1 VSRTPKE
8 LAIHPVADLFP
19 PLPPEDFAALVEDIR
34 HRGVKVPILVH
45 KGYIID
51 GRHRYMACRQLG
63 KKCPSVEWNGQD
75 PWLEAQ
81 SRNLL
86 RRHLRKEQV
95 YAIRL
100 LAAARF
106 PEVAASMASVRE
118 DAKKRKAQAKGQR
131 RGVKALSRAHDRH
144 RESAD
149 AIGAQIGVSGDTVKR
164 VDRVVSLM
172 PELLPKLAAGVLSA
186 NKAARLIPVVRK
198 PRTGVNAAAPPTR
211 PTFIVGAAS
220 RRFRALIRQEW
231 AGWPSEHRSE
241 FLRFLRLELRE
252 LVYAYSVAQRSRG
265 AISEVEE
272 IPSPL
277 N

>member
-1 VSRTPKE
+1 ME
-8 LAIHPVADLFP
+8 WALAIHPVAELFP

-34 HRGVKVPILVH
+34 RHGVKVPILVH
-45 KGYIID
+45 NGQIID
-51 GRHRYMACRQLG
+51 GRHRYKACRQLG
-63 KKCPSVEWNGQD
+63 RKCPSVEWDGQD

-81 SRNLL
+81 SRNLI

-106 PEVAASMASVRE
+106 PELAASMAAVRD
-118 DAKKRKAQAKGQR
+118 DARKRKAQAKGKR
-131 RGVKALSRAHDRH
+131 RGVKALSRARDRY

-149 AIGAQIGVSGDTVKR
+149 AIGAQVGVSGDTVKR
-164 VDRVVSLM
+164 VDRVVRLM

-198 PRTGVNAAAPPTR
+198 PRTALTSRTASATPV
-211 PTFIVGAAS
+211 FIVSAAT
-220 RRFRALIRQEW
+220 RRFRSLIRQEW
-231 AGWPSEHRSE
+231 AEWPSEHRTE

-252 LVYAYSVAQRSRG
+252 LVYAHSVAGG
-265 AISEVEE
+265 ARHPTSIFGE
-272 IPSPL
+272 IPGL
-277 N
+277 